1 MKKGITIK
9 DKELG
14 YGNAITTAKED
25 IGRVPI
31 KEDSRM
37 VCGYAQMALGALSRK
52 RYSGWVFWR
61 AA

>member
-9 DKELG
+9 GKELG

-25 IGRVPI
+25 IGWVPI

-37 VCGYAQMALGALSRK
+37 VCGYAQMALGVLL
-52 RYSGWVFWR
+52 
-61 AA
+61 